1 MLGTAVAQDGD
12 ERLLVSAE
20 LLLSGLE
27 EGLQARK
34 HHKEHITQCLTVKI
48 RQLKSQT
55 VKAAQR
61 DRVGNSLRYF
71 PFFSNS
77 APHYIDENLVDF

>member
-1 MLGTAVAQDGD
+1 MLGAAVAQDGD

-27 EGLQARK
+27 EDLQARK
-34 HHKEHITQCLTVKI
+34 HHKEHITQCLTLKI
-48 RQLKSQT
+48 RQT

-61 DRVGNSLRYF
+61 DSVGNTHSD
-71 PFFSNS
+71 
-77 APHYIDENLVDF
+77 I